1 MDALD
6 VFGKY
11 VRNLHAK
18 DGRYPVNGHDLGM
31 ETPIGQGKVDFYGVF
46 QGLRELG
53 YQGDVIIERELAE
66 NSQEQ
71 MQGILDARNYLQ
83 GIINKVYGEDVQC

>member
-1 MDALD
+1 M
-6 VFGKY
+6 
-11 VRNLHAK
+11 
-18 DGRYPVNGHDLGM
+18 
-31 ETPIGQGKVDFYGVF
+31 
-46 QGLRELG
+46 G

-83 GIINKVYGEDVQC
+83 GIINEVYGEDVKC